1 MTGVSGSFEF
11 LSQIGIRTAS
21 DGTLTVDE
29 AELSDA
35 ITADIQ
41 NVSQLFSSK
50 GTATNTHV
58 TFVGFTGKTQPGTYD
73 VRVSGGVPQ
82 LSPAGKNDFTD
93 AVGSGNFFAGAKG
106 TDAEGLNFRIGS
118 LSDGDFGTITLSIG
132 VAETLNR
139 FTRDLTDFSLNGPLS
154 AEIDTLTETI
164 DEIDETILDLEE
176 RVDLFEDNL
185 RKRFTNLEIVVGRL
199 NSQRDAFESSIEGVK
214 NLFSSSTGGG
224 LGS

>member
-1 MTGVSGSFEF
+1 NAVTVELVQSLVGGGDQSVVDFTETQAALNAGLVVDGVSVTKSDNVITDVINGATLTLKSAGSGTITLSSDQEAIQEKIFDFVDAYNDLMLFLNEQLALDPDTFETGTLFGNFTVQNIQQTLRSTISSRVTGVSGSFEF

-82 LSPAGKNDFTD
+82 LS
-93 AVGSGNFFAGAKG
+93 
-106 TDAEGLNFRIGS
+106 
-118 LSDGDFGTITLSIG
+118 
-132 VAETLNR
+132 
-139 FTRDLTDFSLNGPLS
+139 
-154 AEIDTLTETI
+154 
-164 DEIDETILDLEE
+164 
-176 RVDLFEDNL
+176 
-185 RKRFTNLEIVVGRL
+185 
-199 NSQRDAFESSIEGVK
+199 
-214 NLFSSSTGGG
+214 
-224 LGS
+224 

>member
-1 MTGVSGSFEF
+1 
-11 LSQIGIRTAS
+11 
-21 DGTLTVDE
+21 
-29 AELSDA
+29 
-35 ITADIQ
+35 
-41 NVSQLFSSK
+41 
-50 GTATNTHV
+50 
-58 TFVGFTGKTQPGTYD
+58 
-73 VRVSGGVPQ
+73 
-82 LSPAGKNDFTD
+82 
-93 AVGSGNFFAGAKG
+93 NFFAGAKG